1 MSGSGISLAR
11 IRSRLAP
18 NDSSVPA
25 LMIHARI
32 VPKAAAIQAAATAVQ
47 NESKLAPGTMSRA
60 RYITS
65 AWPKTVARATATQP
79 IKELRPTRTGRT
91 IAPTTPVTA
100 AAATRGAH
108 EE

>member
-1 MSGSGISLAR
+1 MSGSETSLAR
-11 IRSRLAP
+11 IRSRLAA

-25 LMIHARI
+25 LRIHARI
-32 VPKAAAIQAAATAVQ
+32 VPNAAAIQAAATAVQ
-47 NESKLAPGTMSRA
+47 NDSKLAPGTRYNA

-91 IAPTTPVTA
+91 IAPTMPVTA
-100 AAATRGAH
+100 AARSRGVH
-108 EE
+108 EV